1 MECMRRP
8 GCREF
13 VGAIIGIGVAFTAS
27 SGLAAPDT
35 QHPTV
40 VELFQS
46 QGCSSCPPANAN
58 VIALSRR
65 PDVLTL
71 SFGVTYWDYL
81 GWKDTFASP
90 QYTSRQWAYARG
102 FHRADVFTPEVVVN
116 GRADG
121 VGQDPAELDSLVR
134 RGARTADVAIIQI
147 ANGSVEVGAGPA
159 AHVAQVWL
167 VRYDP
172 RILQVPIRRG
182 ENGGTTLPHKNVVR
196 ELIKLGDWVG
206 RPQSYR
212 VPPPGQSGLSEAV
225 LLQDGPGGPIIA
237 AVRG

>member
-1 MECMRRP
+1 MACIRLR
-8 GCREF
+8 GCRAF
-13 VGAIIGIGVAFTAS
+13 VGAIIGAGAVCIAAP
-27 SGLAAPDT
+27 GLATPDA

-71 SFGVTYWDYL
+71 SFGVTYWDNL

-90 QYTSRQWAYARG
+90 QYTGRQWAYARA
-102 FHRADVFTPEVVVN
+102 FRRANVFTPEVVVN

-121 VGQDPAELDSLVR
+121 VGQDPRELDSLVR
-134 RGARTADVAIIQI
+134 RGARTADAVEIRI
-147 ANGSVEVGAGPA
+147 AGGSVEVGAGSAP
-159 AHVAQVWL
+159 HSAQVWL

-172 RILQVPIRRG
+172 RVLEVPIQRG
-182 ENGGTTLPHKNVVR
+182 ENGGRTLPHKNVVR
-196 ELIKLGDWVG
+196 ELVKLGDWAG

-212 VPPPGQSGLSEAV
+212 APPPRQSGLSEAV
-225 LLQDGPGGPIIA
+225 LLQVGPGGPILA
-237 AVRG
+237 AARG